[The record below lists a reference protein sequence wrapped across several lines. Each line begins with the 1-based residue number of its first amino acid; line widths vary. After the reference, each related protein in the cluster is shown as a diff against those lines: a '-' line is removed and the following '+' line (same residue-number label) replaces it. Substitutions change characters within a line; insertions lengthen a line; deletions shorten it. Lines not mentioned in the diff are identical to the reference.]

1 MFVFKQKKKKIENS
15 PNDFRFV
22 RTRSSHRETSRF
34 HYLCFNVIRGG
45 WLFAGS
51 IVTTRLPFTYS
62 VYCFMRTV
70 TRGKGSCERVT
81 GIHRVYFAP
90 RIRARGMLTEYTD
103 ECLQRE
109 SNWTLGTGLWWV
121 IVRPCTDAFNLL
133 HILRIELIRVD
144 RFHVSKQFHRMTMN
158 EPRND

>member
-1 MFVFKQKKKKIENS
+1 MTFDSYEHI
-15 PNDFRFV
+15 RC
-22 RTRSSHRETSRF
+22 SHRETSRF

-70 TRGKGSCERVT
+70 TPRKRVMWTCHGHPPPYTLRRESELVGCWPNNT
-81 GIHRVYFAP
+81 G
-90 RIRARGMLTEYTD
+90 

-109 SNWTLGTGLWWV
+109 SNSTLGTGLWWV
-121 IVRPCTDAFNLL
+121 IVRPRARTRSNMLL

-144 RFHVSKQFHRMTMN
+144 RFHVSKQFHHMTMD